1 MPKNDKESAKN
12 ECQAC
17 GRAFK
22 TRQGL
27 LGHSQVHRGSGG
39 RRQYRIVGKET
50 GFLHPDGTS
59 RSYPSSE
66 AIRQLI
72 GLHEKGSG
80 QKFSLSREEKEE
92 RFANP
97 VEVTAPEKGQ
107 VSVRGGV
114 PADEAVPVAVPRSA
128 GDPPKGRRYDED
140 EKEKSSARR
149 KLPTVVPTGSW
160 SKWPTITWHGHTFIV
175 ENFESGSPKFKTP
188 LLPTLFGCRPGENPE
203 DQFASPD
210 GRFVVGGKVFRFTP
224 DAKKVL
230 PDFKAGADYE
240 RDAEEKSEAEEADEW
255 PFFTAIGFDSHRKKR
270 LAGSTPALVGE
281 SEEQGAERP

>member
-1 MPKNDKESAKN
+1 MAKKERIDTDENDDKVSTECEGCGKRFSRLDNLKRHLKNAHGIGKSALS
-12 ECQAC
+12 A
-17 GRAFK
+17 GRKRAAHAVSKIGRFK
-22 TRQGL
+22 
-27 LGHSQVHRGSGG
+27 
-39 RRQYRIVGKET
+39 
-50 GFLHPDGTS
+50 
-59 RSYPSSE
+59 
-66 AIRQLI
+66 
-72 GLHEKGSG
+72 
-80 QKFSLSREEKEE
+80 
-92 RFANP
+92 NP
-97 VEVTAPEKGQ
+97 VTVTAPEKGE
-107 VSVRGGV
+107 VEVEGGDTDEEDDEEERNA
-114 PADEAVPVAVPRSA
+114 PARESVPVAVPR
-128 GDPPKGRRYDED
+128 GLGEPPKGRRYDED
-140 EKEKSSARR
+140 EKEKPSARR
-149 KLPTVVPTGSW
+149 KLPTVVPTGTW

-175 ENFESGSPKFKTP
+175 ENIESGSPRFKTP
-188 LLPTLFGCRPGENPE
+188 LLPTVFGCRPGENPE